1 MIPVRNIY
9 YMLSYAFKS
18 LRENGYK
25 SIETEDFN
33 NVADL
38 CSEILFKGVSSQIK
52 QGLYKEYIP
61 KTEKTSS
68 LKGKIDFTSS
78 QKENTLINA
87 QMICNYDDF
96 STNSYLNQIIK
107 TTILYLIRSDISP
120 KRKKNLKKIIIFFSD
135 VEGLDINN
143 INWKIRFTRNNK
155 TYEMLISICELVIN
169 GLLQSQKDGSHK
181 IMDYLDEQH
190 MHRLYEK
197 FILEFYRKE
206 RKELSANPIQIPWA
220 LDDDFDDMLPTMQTD
235 ITLTKDDKVLIIDA
249 KFYAHSTMSQ
259 YGAQNLISGNLYQIF
274 TYVKNEAEKVKSEG
288 KTVAGMLLYAK
299 TDDGII
305 ADDKTYS
312 MSGNTIVVRSL
323 DLEQSFSGISKQ
335 LNAIAN
341 NCFS

>member
-1 MIPVRNIY
+1 
-9 YMLSYAFKS
+9 MLSYAFKS
-18 LRENGYK
+18 LRGNGYK
-25 SIETEDFN
+25 SIENEEFN

-68 LKGKIDFTSS
+68 LKGKIDFTAS

-135 VEGLDINN
+135 VEELDINN

-235 ITLTKDDKVLIIDA
+235 ITLIKDDKVLIIDA

>member
-1 MIPVRNIY
+1 
-9 YMLSYAFKS
+9 MLSYAFKS

-68 LKGKIDFTSS
+68 LKGKIDFTAS

-143 INWKIRFTRNNK
+143 INWKIRFTKNNK

-288 KTVAGMLLYAK
+288 RTVAGMLLYAK
-299 TDDGII
+299 TDDDII

>member
-1 MIPVRNIY
+1 
-9 YMLSYAFKS
+9 MLSYAFKS

-25 SIETEDFN
+25 SIEAEDFN

-87 QMICNYDDF
+87 QMICKYDDF

-107 TTILYLIRSDISP
+107 TTVLYLIRSDISP
-120 KRKKNLKKIIIFFSD
+120 KRKKNLKKIVIFFSD
-135 VEGLDINN
+135 VEELDINS
-143 INWKIRFTRNNK
+143 ISWKIRFTRNNK

-206 RKELSANPIQIPWA
+206 RKDLSASPIQIPWA
-220 LDDDFDDMLPTMQTD
+220 LDDDYDDMLPTMQTD
-235 ITLTKDDKVLIIDA
+235 ITLSTDDRVLIIDA

-259 YGAQNLISGNLYQIF
+259 YGTQSLISGNLYQIF

-299 TDDGII
+299 TDDDII
-305 ADDKTYS
+305 ADNKAYS
-312 MSGNTIVVRSL
+312 MSGNTIAIRSL
-323 DLEQSFSGISKQ
+323 DLEQSFSEISKQ
-335 LNAIAN
+335 LNAIVN
-341 NCFS
+341 DYFG

>member
-235 ITLTKDDKVLIIDA
+235 ITLIKDDKVLIIDA